1 MKSLWTV
8 ELSHKAGLDFDSI
21 IRHTFEQFGHQQADR
36 YRELIADSLQE
47 LSSSGPAHPLATTR
61 PELGSDI
68 LSLHIQRQGRKARHI
83 VFFKEK
89 PKRPTQTIVVVR
101 ILHESMDFLSHL

>member
-8 ELSHKAGLDFDSI
+8 ELSHKAALDFDSI

-36 YRELIADSLQE
+36 YRELISDSFQE
-47 LSSSGPAHPLATTR
+47 LSSSGAAHPLVTTR
-61 PELGSDI
+61 TELGSDI
-68 LSLHIQRQGRKARHI
+68 HSLPIQRQGRKARHI
-83 VFFKEK
+83 VFFKEM
-89 PKRPTQTIVVVR
+89 PERPTKTVIVLR